1 MSRELCVD
9 EGCKNNLVPSDNMK
23 KSLMI
28 KCLKPFL
35 AECFSQAVVK
45 RTVVTYS
52 CHCSIKIK
60 VRFKEVFKSF

>member
-1 MSRELCVD
+1 MSQLCVD

-45 RTVVTYS
+45 RTVVTYRW
-52 CHCSIKIK
+52 HCSIKIK